1 MSNVTFKCVVCKG
14 IHTSINEVKLCHTQN
29 KSFVEEDNAKRVK
42 PTQVTTTTKAKP
54 TIIVDK
60 ARVEKFNTKAEAQEF
75 VENNP
80 GSRLLNTAKVK
91 EVNQFNNETN
101 KYELIKTITYI
112 VVLA

>member
-1 MSNVTFKCVVCKG
+1 MSNATFKCVVCKG

-29 KSFVEEDNAKRVK
+29 KSFVEEDNVKRVK
-42 PTQVTTTTKAKP
+42 PTQAETTTKAKP
-54 TIIVDK
+54 TIIAEK
-60 ARVEKFNTKAEAQEF
+60 AKVEKFNTKAEAQEF
-75 VENNP
+75 VGNNP

-101 KYELIKTITYI
+101 KYELIRTITYV